1 MMDAVLRRVRP
12 DQVRELTL
20 VLVLVLVIAFFAVQI
35 PGYLSPRTFVN
46 ITTGTAIIATVAVG
60 QVLVLLTRNVDLSV
74 GAIVG
79 LVAYVMG
86 TTLSGMGDV
95 HPVIVVAG
103 CMALGATLGAING
116 AIVAY
121 GRVPAI
127 ITTLGTLALF
137 RVGLVELSGS
147 QTVTTSMLPSWL
159 VSIPSTGIVNI
170 FGLDIR
176 VLFAI
181 AIAAT
186 IVGQLV
192 LRYLP
197 FGRRLFAIGS
207 NPDAARVAGLPIR
220 RDVFLAFVGSGMM
233 AGLGGFMWL
242 GKFGNI
248 TVISGTGLELQVV
261 AAAVVG
267 GVNIFGGAG
276 SMFGALLGALLIQ
289 TLQTSLLR
297 WLGISQFALDAILG
311 GLILFAVAADAIIL
325 RRLQQQWVRVRREDE
340 GRARAARELE
350 ATADA

>member
-1 MMDAVLRRVRP
+1 MDAVLRRVRP

-20 VLVLVLVIAFFAVQI
+20 ILVLVLMITFFAVQI
-35 PGYLSPRTFVN
+35 PNYLSPRTFIT
-46 ITTGTAIIATVAVG
+46 ITTGAAIIATVAVG

-86 TTLSGMGDV
+86 TALSGAGDV
-95 HPVIVVAG
+95 NPIIVILG
-103 CMALGATLGAING
+103 CMALGASLGAING

-147 QTVTTSMLPSWL
+147 QTVTTSMLPGWL
-159 VSIPSTGIVNI
+159 VSIPSTSLVNI
-170 FGLDIR
+170 MGVDVR
-176 VLFAI
+176 VLFGI
-181 AIAAT
+181 AIVAT

-197 FGRRLFAIGS
+197 YGRRLFAIGS
-207 NPDAARVAGLPIR
+207 NPDAARVAGLPIQ

-276 SMFGALLGALLIQ
+276 SMFGALFGALLIQ

-297 WLGISQFALDAILG
+297 WLGISQFALDAVLG
-311 GLILFAVAADAIIL
+311 ALILFAVAADAIIL
-325 RRLQQQWVRVRREDE
+325 RRLQDAWVRVRRQDDA
-340 GRARAARELE
+340 RARAARDLE
-350 ATADA
+350 AVDA

>member
-20 VLVLVLVIAFFAVQI
+20 IVVLVAMIAFFAIQI
-35 PGYLSPRTFVN
+35 PNYLSPRTFTN
-46 ITTGTAIIATVAVG
+46 ITTGSAIIATVAVG

-74 GAIVG
+74 GSIVG
-79 LVAYVMG
+79 LVAYTVG
-86 TTLSGMGDV
+86 NSLAGMGDV
-95 HPVIVVAG
+95 NPVIVILL
-103 CMALGATLGAING
+103 CMAMGAALGAING

-127 ITTLGTLALF
+127 IATLGTLALF
-137 RVGLVELSGS
+137 RTGLVVISGS
-147 QTVTTSMLPSWL
+147 KTVTTDKLPDWL
-159 VSIPSTGIVNI
+159 VSIPSTSVITIAGI
-170 FGLDIR
+170 DIR
-176 VLFAI
+176 VLFGI
-181 AIAAT
+181 ALVAT
-186 IVGQLV
+186 IVGQVV

-197 FGRRLFAIGS
+197 YGRRLFAIGS

-220 RDVFLAFVGSGMM
+220 RDVFFAFVGSGMM
-233 AGLGGFMWL
+233 AGIGGFMWL

-248 TVISGTGLELQVV
+248 TVVSGSGLELEVV

-297 WLGISQFALDAILG
+297 WLGISQFALDAVLG
-311 GLILFAVAADAIIL
+311 ALILFAVAADAIIL
-325 RRLQQQWVRVRREDE
+325 RRMQEAWVRVRRQDDA
-340 GRARAARELE
+340 RARASRDGEAARG
-350 ATADA
+350 T

>member
-20 VLVLVLVIAFFAVQI
+20 VLVLVLMIAFFAAQI
-35 PGYLSPRTFVN
+35 PNYLSPRTFTN
-46 ITTGTAIIATVAVG
+46 ITTGAAIIATVAVG

-86 TTLSGMGDV
+86 TALSGAGDV
-95 HPVIVVAG
+95 NPIIVIIG
-103 CMALGATLGAING
+103 CMVLGASLGAING

-147 QTVTTSMLPSWL
+147 QSVTTSMLPHWL
-159 VSIPSTGIVNI
+159 VSIPSTSVVSVLGV
-170 FGLDIR
+170 DVR

-181 AIAAT
+181 AIVAT
-186 IVGQLV
+186 VLGQAV

-197 FGRRLFAIGS
+197 YGRRLFAIGS
-207 NPDAARVAGLPIR
+207 NPDAARVAGLPIQ

-276 SMFGALLGALLIQ
+276 SMFGALFGALLIQ

-311 GLILFAVAADAIIL
+311 ALILFAVAADAIIL
-325 RRLQQQWVRVRREDE
+325 RRLQDEWIRVRRQDDA
-340 GRARAARELE
+340 RARAARVE
-350 ATADA
+350 AADA

>member
-20 VLVLVLVIAFFAVQI
+20 VVVLVLMITFFALQI
-35 PGYLSPRTFVN
+35 PGYLSPRTFTN
-46 ITTGTAIIATVAVG
+46 ITTGTSIIATVAVG

-86 TTLSGMGDV
+86 TALSGAGDV
-95 HPVIVVAG
+95 NPIIVVAG
-103 CMALGATLGAING
+103 CMALGASLGAING

-147 QTVTTSMLPSWL
+147 QTVTTSMLPKWL
-159 VSIPSTGIVNI
+159 VSIPSTSVVSVLGVDVRI
-170 FGLDIR
+170 
-176 VLFAI
+176 LFAI
-181 AIAAT
+181 AIVAT
-186 IVGQLV
+186 ILGQLV

-197 FGRRLFAIGS
+197 YGRRLFAIGS
-207 NPDAARVAGLPIR
+207 NPDAARVAGLPMR

-276 SMFGALLGALLIQ
+276 SMFGALLGAMLIQ

-311 GLILFAVAADAIIL
+311 ALILFAVAADAIIL
-325 RRLQQQWVRVRREDE
+325 RRLQDEWVRVRRQDDA
-340 GRARAARELE
+340 RARAARDPG
-350 ATADA
+350 AADA

>member
-20 VLVLVLVIAFFAVQI
+20 VLVLVLMIAFFAAQI
-35 PGYLSPRTFVN
+35 PNYLSPRTFVT
-46 ITTGTAIIATVAVG
+46 ITTGAAIIATVAVG

-86 TTLSGMGDV
+86 TALSGAGDV
-95 HPVIVVAG
+95 NPIIVIIG
-103 CMALGATLGAING
+103 CMALGASLGAING

-147 QTVTTSMLPSWL
+147 QTVTTSMLPGWL
-159 VSIPSTGIVNI
+159 VSIPSTSLVNI
-170 FGLDIR
+170 LGVDVR
-176 VLFAI
+176 VLFGI
-181 AIAAT
+181 AIVAT

-197 FGRRLFAIGS
+197 YGRRLFAIGS
-207 NPDAARVAGLPIR
+207 NPDAARVAGLPIQ

-297 WLGISQFALDAILG
+297 WLGISQFALDAVLG
-311 GLILFAVAADAIIL
+311 ALILFAVAADAIIL
-325 RRLQQQWVRVRREDE
+325 RRLQDAWVRVRRQDDA
-340 GRARAARELE
+340 GARAARDLE
-350 ATADA
+350 AADA

>member
-1 MMDAVLRRVRP
+1 MDALLRRVRP
-12 DQVRELTL
+12 DQVREVTL
-20 VLVLVLVIAFFAVQI
+20 VLVLALAVVFFAVQI
-35 PGYLSPRTFVN
+35 ENYVNPRTFVN
-46 ITTGTAIIATVAVG
+46 ITIGASIIATVAVG

-86 TTLSGMGDV
+86 TLLSGAGDV
-95 HPVIVVAG
+95 HPLIVIAG
-103 CMALGATLGAING
+103 CMAMGAALGAING

-137 RVGLVELSGS
+137 RVGLVEFSGS
-147 QTVTTSMLPSWL
+147 QSVTTSMLPKWL
-159 VSIPSTGIVNI
+159 VSIPSSSVASVMGIDV
-170 FGLDIR
+170 R

-181 AIAAT
+181 AIVAT
-186 IVGQLV
+186 VVGQLV

-197 FGRRLFAIGS
+197 YGRRLFAIGS
-207 NPDAARVAGLPIR
+207 NPEAARVAGLPIQ

-248 TVISGTGLELQVV
+248 TVISGTGLELQVI

-311 GLILFAVAADAIIL
+311 ALILFAVAADSVIL
-325 RRLQQQWVRVRREDE
+325 RRLQDAWVRVRRQDE
-340 GRARAARELE
+340 ERARASRLPES
-350 ATADA
+350 ADA